1 MDRIWTASV
10 PVLVTSLLVTSL
22 APAQSGLSVFQ
33 GTLLEPNQKTAE
45 VSTEELR
52 QVLGAQSS
60 LVLDARPFMEYA
72 VSHIPGALN
81 VSAKPDVPMSVYVSD
96 VREIERLVGGDR
108 TKSLVLY
115 CNGPYCGKSK
125 RLSEELLGAG
135 FTSVRRY
142 QLGIPVW
149 RALGGLTQIRLEGV
163 TYVHASD
170 RTAVFLD
177 ARSAGEFSAGTIS
190 GARTLL
196 AAGLRPGKDVGEVK
210 RAKDDGRLPM
220 EDHNTRI
227 VVFGR
232 DGAQARLVAEALV
245 NEAFHNVAFFDG
257 PFPTI
262 KAATRTRRRRS
273 EGHRGRHD
281 HRGGTT

>member
-1 MDRIWTASV
+1 MEAHMRTNRPASLIMPITLGFIVAASV
-10 PVLVTSLLVTSL
+10 VSAQPRTSI
-22 APAQSGLSVFQ
+22 FQ

-45 VSTEELR
+45 VSTEEFRRILTDR
-52 QVLGAQSS
+52 IS
-60 LVLDARPFMEYA
+60 LVIDARPFMEYS
-72 VSHIPGALN
+72 VSHIPGALS
-81 VSAKPDVPMSVYVSD
+81 VSAKPGVPMSVYVSD
-96 VREIERLVGGDR
+96 VREIERLVGGDK

-115 CNGPYCGKSK
+115 CNGPFCGKSK

-149 RALGGLTQIRLEGV
+149 RALGGLTQIELEGIR
-163 TYVHASD
+163 YVHASD

-177 ARSAGEFSAGTIS
+177 ARDLEGFSAGS
-190 GARTLL
+190 LPGARNLP
-196 AAGLRPGKDVGEVK
+196 ASGLKPGKDAGEVK
-210 RAKDDGRLPM
+210 KAKDDGRLPM

-232 DGAQARLVAEALV
+232 DGAQARMVAEALV
-245 NEAFHNVAFFDG
+245 KEAFHNVAFFDG

-262 KAATRTRRRRS
+262 KAAAQ
-273 EGHRGRHD
+273 
-281 HRGGTT
+281 

>member
-1 MDRIWTASV
+1 MRTNRAASF
-10 PVLVTSLLVTSL
+10 LMSVTLGFIVVASLTM
-22 APAQSGLSVFQ
+22 AQSGTSILQ
-33 GTLLEPNQKTAE
+33 GTLLEPNQKTLE

-52 QVLGAQSS
+52 KILADRQS

-72 VSHIPGALN
+72 VSHIPGTLN
-81 VSAKPDVPMSVYVSD
+81 VSAKPGVPMSLYVSD
-96 VREIERLVGGDR
+96 VKEIERLVGGDK

-149 RALGGLTQIRLEGV
+149 RALGGLTQIEIEAV

-177 ARSAGEFSAGTIS
+177 ARDPQEFSAGSLS
-190 GARTLL
+190 GARNLP
-196 AAGLRPGKDVGEVK
+196 ASGVKPGKDVGEVK
-210 RAKDDGRLPM
+210 KAKDNGRLPM

-232 DGAQARLVAEALV
+232 DGAQARLVAEAVV
-245 NEAFHNVAFFDG
+245 NEAFHNVAFYDG
-257 PFPTI
+257 LFATI
-262 KAATRTRRRRS
+262 KVATR
-273 EGHRGRHD
+273 
-281 HRGGTT
+281 

>member
-1 MDRIWTASV
+1 MRTNRAASFIV
-10 PVLVTSLLVTSL
+10 PITLGFIVAASF
-22 APAQSGLSVFQ
+22 AAAQSGTGIFRA
-33 GTLLEPNQKTAE
+33 TLLEPNQKTLE

-52 QVLGAQSS
+52 QILADRRS

-72 VSHIPGALN
+72 VSHVPGAVN
-81 VSAKPDVPMSVYVSD
+81 VSAKPGVPMSVYVSD
-96 VREIERLVGGDR
+96 VKEIERLVDGDKTR
-108 TKSLVLY
+108 SLVLY

-125 RLSEELLGAG
+125 RLSEELLSAN

-149 RALGGLTQIRLEGV
+149 RALGGLTQIQPEGV
-163 TYVHASD
+163 KYIHASD

-177 ARSAGEFSAGTIS
+177 ARDPEEFSAGSLT
-190 GARTLL
+190 GARNVP
-196 AAGLRPGKDVGEVK
+196 ASGLTPGKDTGEVK
-210 RAKDDGRLPM
+210 KAKDDGRLPM

-232 DGAQARLVAEALV
+232 DGGQARRVAEAVV

-257 PFPTI
+257 PFATI
-262 KAATRTRRRRS
+262 KAATR
-273 EGHRGRHD
+273 
-281 HRGGTT
+281 

>member
-1 MDRIWTASV
+1 MRTTRAASFV
-10 PVLVTSLLVTSL
+10 VSVTLGFTVVASL
-22 APAQSGLSVFQ
+22 AMAQSGTSIFQ
-33 GTLLEPNQKTAE
+33 GTLLEPNQKTLE

-52 QVLGAQSS
+52 KILADRQS
-60 LVLDARPFMEYA
+60 LALDARPFMEYA

-81 VSAKPDVPMSVYVSD
+81 VSAKPGVPMSLYVSD
-96 VREIERLVGGDR
+96 VKEIERLVGGDKM
-108 TKSLVLY
+108 KSLVLY

-149 RALGGLTQIRLEGV
+149 RALGGLTQIEIEGV
-163 TYVHASD
+163 TYIHASD

-177 ARSAGEFSAGTIS
+177 ARDPQEFSAGSLS
-190 GARTLL
+190 GARNVP
-196 AAGLRPGKDVGEVK
+196 ASGVKPGKDVGEVK
-210 RAKDDGRLPM
+210 KAKDDGRLPM

-232 DGAQARLVAEALV
+232 DGAQARLAAEAVV
-245 NEAFHNVAFFDG
+245 NEAFHNVAFYDG
-257 PFPTI
+257 PFATI
-262 KAATRTRRRRS
+262 KAATR
-273 EGHRGRHD
+273 
-281 HRGGTT
+281 